1 MQKGTALKSLITMH
15 KVMLMG
21 QVLFAAVGF
30 YLVYSNTFHSPA
42 KELEKI
48 LQAAALI
55 ATVTGVYAGITIFKK
70 KLQQGRD
77 MQSGDKEKFGVY
89 RTACLIQWALLEAPA
104 LFCILCLLLTGNYA
118 FLALAVVMMFLFAMM
133 APSKI
138 KIILQLQISEAALD
152 DL

>member
-1 MQKGTALKSLITMH
+1 MQKGTALKLLITMH

-30 YLVYSNTFHSPA
+30 YLVYSNTFLSPA
-42 KELEKI
+42 KELEKT
-48 LQAAALI
+48 LQVVALI
-55 ATVTGVYAGITIFKK
+55 ATVAGVYAGITIFKK
-70 KLQQGRD
+70 KLQRVRD
-77 MQSGDKEKFGVY
+77 MQSGAKDKFVVY

-138 KIILQLQISEAALD
+138 KIVLQLQITEAELD